1 MKARCYSPCITR
13 GIYKKENIQVCDRW
27 RNSFDNFIEDMG
39 EAPENYSI
47 DRINNLG
54 DYCPENCRWADN
66 IIQSKNK
73 SSTLLYEIDGE
84 KLCLKDIAKKYN
96 IKYTTLYNRI
106 FRSHFTLEESINEN
120 FEKIKEN
127 NKNYSSKYKGI
138 SYNKNKNKWQS
149 YYYKNNKQ
157 VFVGTFNTEEEAY
170 KVLNECLIKEK

>member
-1 MKARCYSPCITR
+1 MKARCYSPSITK
-13 GIYKKENIQVCDRW
+13 GVYKKENIQVCDRW
-27 RNSFDNFIEDMG
+27 RNSFDNFIKDMG

-66 IIQSKNK
+66 SIQSKNK

-106 FRSHFTLEESINEN
+106 FRNHFTLEESINEN
-120 FEKIKEN
+120 FGKIKEN
-127 NKNYSSKYKGI
+127 NKNYSSKYKGV

-157 VFVGTFNTEEEAY
+157 IFVGTFNTEEEAY
-170 KVLNECLIKEK
+170 KALNEYLIKEK